1 MRILRSLPLVSLVL
15 LALGFG
21 FREFNWR
28 QNQLNW
34 EAETAAQAAR
44 LAGKETALQ
53 ENARALEAHDNE
65 LWELRGALNDQEA
78 LTAQREQQLRLWQG
92 RCENLEADL
101 AQRTAERN
109 EFRETLRTERA
120 ERLQQERERRAQS
133 NEELTALQKALTDA
147 QEALAHCERSLR
159 PPVAFAEVPLQAQSS
174 GRSMI
179 AVQRPADYPYERD
192 ATVLLRRPGQHWTAA
207 QVRDATAEYLLVEL
221 FVPTEFGDTLVKAEN
236 LIMVW
241 PTES

>member
-1 MRILRSLPLVSLVL
+1 MRILPSLAIVSLVL

-21 FREFNWR
+21 FREFSWR
-28 QNQLNW
+28 QNQLSW
-34 EAETAAQAAR
+34 EAETAAQAAQ
-44 LAGKETALQ
+44 LVGKETALQ
-53 ENARALEAHDNE
+53 ENELKLEARDNK
-65 LWELRGALNDQEA
+65 LRELRDALTDQEA
-78 LTAQREQQLRLWQG
+78 LTAQREQQFRLWQG
-92 RCENLEADL
+92 RSENLEADL
-101 AQRTAERN
+101 TQRTAERD
-109 EFRETLRTERA
+109 EFRETLRAERA
-120 ERLQQERERRAQS
+120 ERLQQERERRARID
-133 NEELTALQKALTDA
+133 NELETLQKALADA

-179 AVQRPADYPYERD
+179 AVQRPADYPYQRN